1 MRSTHR
7 LRRPITPAASQS
19 FFFAVFSRL
28 RHGPSRLPY
37 QRITPAVTNHQHY
50 SNYASCIVS
59 TFVPCAPTA
68 PPIYHFAHA
77 EQRHV
82 NLVHLHP
89 ASPVLY
95 CTHARTHIPKSLAH
109 DSKPM
114 PSAIYDTPCIDCRP
128 AQPATLSV
136 GTRQLLR
143 AFSSTCIAKRAPE
156 FAPDSLRPVGSR
168 DQSQKSNRRCAQA
181 AGLHRHFVLLDFA
194 TRRSLAGPASVIKP
208 TQQRKLNKTLNVQS
222 ARSLGRRGIVPPCVS
237 NLSGFQARLCAD
249 TWF

>member
-1 MRSTHR
+1 VPQRRRLST
-7 LRRPITPAASQS
+7 I
-19 FFFAVFSRL
+19 
-28 RHGPSRLPY
+28 LPT
-37 QRITPAVTNHQHY
+37 QNSLTSIL
-50 SNYASCIVS
+50 S
-59 TFVPCAPTA
+59 TCTQPVLFCTAPTHERTY
-68 PPIYHFAHA
+68 PNPSPTTVNPC
-77 EQRHV
+77 QR
-82 NLVHLHP
+82 
-89 ASPVLY
+89 
-95 CTHARTHIPKSLAH
+95 
-109 DSKPM
+109 
-114 PSAIYDTPCIDCRP
+114 SAIYDTPCIDCRP
-128 AQPATLSV
+128 AQPATLAV

-168 DQSQKSNRRCAQA
+168 DQSQKSNRCCAQA

-237 NLSGFQARLCAD
+237 NLSGFQARLYAD

>member
-1 MRSTHR
+1 
-7 LRRPITPAASQS
+7 
-19 FFFAVFSRL
+19 
-28 RHGPSRLPY
+28 
-37 QRITPAVTNHQHY
+37 
-50 SNYASCIVS
+50 
-59 TFVPCAPTA
+59 VPCAPTA

-77 EQRHV
+77 EQPHV
-82 NLVHLHP
+82 NPVHLHP
-89 ASPVLY
+89 ASPAHCFVLHPRTNAHTQIPRPRQY
-95 CTHARTHIPKSLAH
+95 C
-109 DSKPM
+109 KPVL
-114 PSAIYDTPCIDCRP
+114 SAIYDTPCIDCRP

-143 AFSSTCIAKRAPE
+143 AFSPTCIAKRAPE

-168 DQSQKSNRRCAQA
+168 DQSQKSNRCCAQA